1 MLGQEVYGNAF
12 TCEPVH
18 NLVSRQVLKAK
29 GATFT
34 SDRHPDEL
42 GSEFFASTDS
52 WSRPVSVRTG
62 PDGALWVADMY
73 RFVIEHPE
81 WIPQEWQKKLDLR
94 AGTNM
99 GRIYRV
105 VPDTPDSPKI
115 PRVDRLEDAALVAR
129 LESPNG
135 PLRDLVH
142 QMLLWRG
149 GNGAVPSLREMVSSG
164 SRPIARVQALCILD
178 GLGELDAETVR
189 IALADS
195 DPGVVRHAAR
205 LSLNHVPAAELA
217 KLSDAMLDDA
227 FVAIELSG
235 VLDGG
240 EVYGKLIADLLA
252 RHENDPHALPILL
265 SAIDQGNLETVISQ
279 LTQPGAAKRANLAL
293 PTLSRMAAKW
303 REKNS
308 LSLLSAYLIHDGAI
322 PQTSRTAILSALFD
336 GGASIEDLAGDEA
349 NRAKLHAFFDE
360 LRARVKDT
368 SLPDQDRAGA
378 ARFLGHPSVFAG
390 ESDLRL
396 LAGLLVPQSPP
407 LLREAVLEALGR
419 ARPAGTP
426 KALTSQWKTL
436 APSDRARALGLLLG
450 RSDWT
455 SALLD
460 AVESGSIV
468 PGEVDASSRSRLL
481 DLKDPALRQRAET
494 LLGSASAENREE
506 VLRAH
511 QDVFSIKGDPA
522 SGKSV
527 FATVCIACHVA
538 EGIGQ
543 PVGPDL
549 AALTDR
555 SPESML
561 VAILDPNRAIEDKF
575 LNYTLT
581 TQGGDSI
588 FGLIADEGANSVSIR
603 QADGTARSVPR
614 QDISSMASTGVSLMP
629 EGFEKILTKPQLA
642 DLLAYLG
649 SLGSDAPSTPKG
661 NIDMAARIS
670 PGKGGVVELRAS
682 RCRLDGERI
691 EYMPDFDAIGWWTS
705 ERDRAQWT
713 LVLDRPRSYRVEWEY
728 SVSPD
733 AAGNSWQIEIG
744 GKEFLSGTVASTGGW
759 ETFKT
764 ESLGT
769 VNLPAADNHV
779 VVRSK
784 GPVKGALFDLRAIR
798 FVPVA
803 E

>member
-1 MLGQEVYGNAF
+1 M
-12 TCEPVH
+12 
-18 NLVSRQVLKAK
+18 
-29 GATFT
+29 
-34 SDRHPDEL
+34 
-42 GSEFFASTDS
+42 
-52 WSRPVSVRTG
+52 
-62 PDGALWVADMY
+62 
-73 RFVIEHPE
+73 
-81 WIPQEWQKKLDLR
+81 
-94 AGTNM
+94 
-99 GRIYRV
+99 
-105 VPDTPDSPKI
+105 
-115 PRVDRLEDAALVAR
+115 
-129 LESPNG
+129 
-135 PLRDLVH
+135 
-142 QMLLWRG
+142 
-149 GNGAVPSLREMVSSG
+149 
-164 SRPIARVQALCILD
+164 
-178 GLGELDAETVR
+178 
-189 IALADS
+189 
-195 DPGVVRHAAR
+195 
-205 LSLNHVPAAELA
+205 
-217 KLSDAMLDDA
+217 
-227 FVAIELSG
+227 
-235 VLDGG
+235 
-240 EVYGKLIADLLA
+240 
-252 RHENDPHALPILL
+252 
-265 SAIDQGNLETVISQ
+265 
-279 LTQPGAAKRANLAL
+279 
-293 PTLSRMAAKW
+293 
-303 REKNS
+303 
-308 LSLLSAYLIHDGAI
+308 
-322 PQTSRTAILSALFD
+322 
-336 GGASIEDLAGDEA
+336 
-349 NRAKLHAFFDE
+349 
-360 LRARVKDT
+360 
-368 SLPDQDRAGA
+368 
-378 ARFLGHPSVFAG
+378 
-390 ESDLRL
+390 
-396 LAGLLVPQSPP
+396 
-407 LLREAVLEALGR
+407 
-419 ARPAGTP
+419 
-426 KALTSQWKTL
+426 
-436 APSDRARALGLLLG
+436 
-450 RSDWT
+450 
-455 SALLD
+455 
-460 AVESGSIV
+460 
-468 PGEVDASSRSRLL
+468 
-481 DLKDPALRQRAET
+481 KDPALRQRAET